1 MCTSYGGK
9 AVIRR
14 DDVAMCERVG
24 CSHRAPLIEINPG
37 LRGFNIMKQA
47 RLNRTQTIA
56 VMAIMSAVY
65 AAVTIALGSLSYY
78 GIQFRVADVL
88 LPFPFILGWL
98 MAVALF
104 LGGFVANIFGGLGI
118 IDVVFGSLLNLF
130 AGILVMN
137 RKTCPHW
144 ILAWL
149 YPTLV
154 IGLGVPAYLQFLVY
168 TPYLLLMPGILLS
181 TAILCAI
188 GVAVMFAVEKALPQV
203 FIEPKE
209 S

>member
-1 MCTSYGGK
+1 MDTGCTDK
-9 AVIRR
+9 AIIRIEG
-14 DDVAMCERVG
+14 VAVFERVG
-24 CSHRAPLIEINPG
+24 CSHRAPLFEINPG
-37 LRGFNIMKQA
+37 LRGFEIMKQA
-47 RLNRTQTIA
+47 RLNRTQSIA
-56 VMAIMSAVY
+56 LMAIMSAVY

-88 LPFPFILGWL
+88 LPFPFILGL
-98 MAVALF
+98 PMALALF
-104 LGGFVANIFGGLGI
+104 IGGFVANIFGGLGA
-118 IDVVFGSLLNLF
+118 IDVVFGSLLNLL

-149 YPTLV
+149 YPTLI
-154 IGLGVPAYLQFLVY
+154 IGLGVPAYLQFLVF
-168 TPYLLLMPGILLS
+168 TPYILLMPGIIIS

-188 GVAVMFAVEKALPQV
+188 GVAVMITVERALPQIFV
-203 FIEPKE
+203 NRKE

>member
-1 MCTSYGGK
+1 MDAGCTDKAIIRFGGE
-9 AVIRR
+9 AVF
-14 DDVAMCERVG
+14 ERVG

-37 LRGFNIMKQA
+37 LRGFVMMNQA
-47 RLNRTQTIA
+47 RLNRTQSIA
-56 VMAIMSAVY
+56 LMAIMSAVY

-88 LPFPFILGWL
+88 LPFPFILGWP
-98 MAVALF
+98 MALALF
-104 LGGFVANIFGGLGI
+104 IGGFVANIFGGLGA
-118 IDVVFGSLLNLF
+118 IDVIFGSLLNLL

-149 YPTLV
+149 YPTII
-154 IGLGVPAYLQFLVY
+154 IGLGVPAYLQFLVF
-168 TPYLLLMPGILLS
+168 TPYILLMPGILIS

-188 GVAVMFAVEKALPQV
+188 GVVIMIAVERALPQLFV
-203 FIEPKE
+203 DAQE